1 MQNVVCSRVGAPF
14 IIFLNTHC
22 YDMTTTAKSDLI
34 IIFNLEKKKLAQ
46 VSSLNA
52 NIYNTADCRVT

>member
-22 YDMTTTAKSDLI
+22 YDMITTAKSDFI
-34 IIFNLEKKKLAQ
+34 IIFNSEKKLAQ

-52 NIYNTADCRVT
+52 NIYNTADCRVI